1 MISRAT
7 IRRRTVVKIHDGHWR
22 HEKDAV
28 VVEEPLEIRLALPNS
43 THTLSLATLMRT
55 PGADIELAAGFLFS
69 EGIIDNRCDIA
80 TIRYCVDAEL
90 AEEAQFNT
98 LIVTP
103 RRDLNLN
110 LDHLRRLFIVS
121 SSCGVCGK
129 ASPEA
134 LRLCGCAPLADDPP
148 VRVSCAALAG
158 LDKTLRQAQ
167 DLFARTGGLHAA
179 ALFTSDGRL
188 LAIYEDIGRHNALD
202 KLIGTHLLAD
212 QLNLLRQS
220 VLLVSGRASFEI
232 MQKALMARIPVVVAV
247 GAPSELAITVAQHF
261 NLTLIG
267 FLRGA
272 ACNIYAGAERV
283 VAPG

>member
-1 MISRAT
+1 MITRAT
-7 IRRRTVVKIHDGHWR
+7 IRRRTVVKIRDGRWQ

-28 VVEEPLEIRLALPNS
+28 VVEEPLEMRLAVPS
-43 THTLSLATLMRT
+43 GARVLSLATLMRT
-55 PGADIELAAGFLFS
+55 PGADIELAASFLFS
-69 EGIIDNRCDIA
+69 EGVINNRYDIV
-80 TIRYCVDAEL
+80 TIRYCVDAD
-90 AEEAQFNT
+90 EEAQFNT
-98 LIVTP
+98 LIVTLRP
-103 RRDLNLN
+103 DVPLD
-110 LDHLRRLFIVS
+110 LDHARRLFIVS

-129 ASPEA
+129 ASLEA
-134 LRLCGCAPLADDPP
+134 LRLRGCAPLADDPP
-148 VRVSCAALAG
+148 VRVSGAALAG

-179 ALFTSDGRL
+179 ALFTPDGRL

-202 KLIGTHLLAD
+202 KLIGAHLLAG
-212 QLNLLRQS
+212 QLDLLRQS

-232 MQKALMARIPVVVAV
+232 MQKALMARIPIVVAV

-272 ACNIYAGAERV
+272 SCNIYAGAERV
-283 VAPG
+283 VAPT